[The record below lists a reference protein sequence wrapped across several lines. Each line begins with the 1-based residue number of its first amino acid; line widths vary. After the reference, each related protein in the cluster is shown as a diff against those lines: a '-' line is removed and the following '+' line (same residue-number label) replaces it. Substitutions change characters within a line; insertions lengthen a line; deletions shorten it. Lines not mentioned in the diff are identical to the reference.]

1 MALKNELRTQG
12 DFLFKHRS
20 YLPLIILVAA
30 LLVYIYQDFHFVALE
45 KSMYEIGCLIVA
57 LLGLAVRVITI
68 GYSADNTSGRNTDE
82 GQIADEVNRTGPYA
96 TVRHPLYVGNFL
108 MWLGL
113 AMFTQ
118 NVWFVVAFIFLYWVY
133 YERIMYAEEMFLI
146 NKYGNDYTNWSAVTP
161 AFLPS
166 LGQWTKPKYTFS
178 WPKVIRQEKAGIFNL
193 FAVIFLF
200 VAGRE
205 YLRFGTFMKVDR
217 HWLYFLIAAA
227 VWYLVVKIIQKT
239 TKVLESDR
247 TSPS

>member
-20 YLPLIILVAA
+20 YLPLVILLAAA
-30 LLVYIYQDFHFVALE
+30 LLYLFQDFYFINEQKSAWEFTCLGVALF
-45 KSMYEIGCLIVA
+45 GLLI
-57 LLGLAVRVITI
+57 RIITI
-68 GYSADNTSGRNTDE
+68 GYSGDNTSGRNTAE

-96 TVRHPLYVGNFL
+96 TVRHPLYVGNYF

-118 NVWFVVAFIFLYWVY
+118 NIWFCVAFTFLYWVY

-146 NKYGNDYTNWSAVTP
+146 DKYGSDYTDWSAVTP
-161 AFLPS
+161 AFIPAI
-166 LGQWTKPKYTFS
+166 GKWTKPKYQFS
-178 WPKVIRQEKAGIFNL
+178 WRKVIRQEKAGILNL
-193 FAVIFLF
+193 FLICFLF

-205 YLRFGTFMKVDR
+205 YLDAETFLISDR
-217 HWLYFLIAAA
+217 HWLYFLIGAI
-227 VWYLVVKIIQKT
+227 VWYVIIKVIQKT

-247 TSPS
+247 G